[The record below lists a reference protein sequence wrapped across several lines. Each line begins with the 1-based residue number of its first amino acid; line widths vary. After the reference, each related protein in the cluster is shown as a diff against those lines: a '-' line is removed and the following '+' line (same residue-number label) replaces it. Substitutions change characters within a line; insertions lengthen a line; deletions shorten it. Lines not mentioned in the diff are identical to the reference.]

1 MKTNKLYKLIVPL
14 LFLAGSIGV
23 AWGQGNNDKDS
34 YSNVTIT
41 HKKTGGVWY
50 DTTYQETHSRN
61 QGSGTDEDWLK
72 DTFDEQGDTTLTA
85 NSSTIIIQKTH
96 EYRDTIYMFPEETR
110 ELILPDIMA
119 PSKGAIHLSLYN
131 YQRWYDYTTDGY
143 SEHIKVIDDDD
154 NSRGGCGYKFANGL
168 VGGTF
173 LMENISGN
181 AFDQGLYRVNFTMP
195 LSPFSDGYIIACDAS
210 NYTDVTKPT
219 STTEETEMEE
229 PTLSQRAIFVILPAT
244 EIQSKLTTTTW
255 FQDDTI
261 HFPTKSVGK
270 TDEQVALAMAARN
283 YRTSDSDNSE
293 LNCSITYPT
302 GGNSNFLTLSDD
314 SKNISGNTRKVS
326 FIYNNKKNESA
337 TGPKDG
343 DIAYIEVKK
352 GEYKIARFTLI
363 FDAYTEALT
372 QEEVQEAEGNEEN
385 ENNFRTN
392 AYLENNYT
400 LLTKLDLDYT
410 NVASSD
416 NNKFYPYPMNWE
428 FGSYAFYTKAS
439 GSGVKYTDNPQ
450 WGEYAITS
458 TFPFAGG
465 SPALLPGSKYH
476 LYVDANEYPGTICT
490 VPFREE
496 LCPGASLYVTYWMMS
511 TANNKVQCDASV
523 IFVLKGIEEDG
534 TKTVIHRQAS
544 GQIPYNRNTTTISDG
559 KGNQI
564 YEGAPSWNQLYF
576 TFVNGVGDKKFVS
589 YELEMQ
595 SNNANT
601 NGADCIIDD
610 IRVYMQNPTARVE
623 QQKLACGEST
633 RLRMDLNW
641 DQLLKRLGLEETTES
656 KTDNYIEFCFIDRD
670 IYDAYLSSHPNE
682 TNKYDKAVEE
692 ATVVIGRDLD
702 LTVGRL
708 YYDLK
713 YENNT
718 EYTTY
723 DQSQDENGEYG
734 SLAKNNTKNETSG
747 ETTTKYFFYK
757 SKDNAEEKQLSV
769 DFYADMSQGRR
780 YTMLIRDDG
789 DMEFGYPGEH
799 CAITTEFEVEGQS
812 LIKMNGQ
819 VVKPSEM
826 NDYCTGQIFEFA
838 VQMRYY
844 DTSLKENVPLSEEES
859 KQIYFDW
866 FFGTEN
872 VFNGILENEQTES
885 PSLGEALKKLRDED
899 KTASASLQKNAE
911 GRYTLETTT
920 NLTENEKAVIEKYL
934 NLETED
940 GLHPQLVLH
949 EQKLNIRILE
959 EGLDLVVAP
968 IEITLTTNKAL
979 CFSPLPFTLIAAN
992 KAPQIQPG
1000 FEYMDYGEM
1009 GDEYEPAMRIGLQ
1022 QIKDSKTNA
1031 ITVNLRNAQYA
1042 FAESEYESGSKPTHI
1057 GLLYD
1062 DEDDTTPTEG
1072 DNYIYLTDSDDPALT
1087 EILHPTGSTD
1097 FDRKQYIIGTVESL
1111 NAVPVESSTT
1121 TLSSTENAMT
1131 IKFKYEEKMDENDDN
1146 SPTFNPREGYY
1157 YTFTVQIEEHT
1168 ESHSNPKGA
1177 CRGNFNLTMKVVP
1190 EYLVWQGKDNT
1201 KNWNNDANWKR
1212 ALNDDIKASD
1222 KIEDYENDN
1231 RGFVPMLFSKVIIP
1245 KDCKVE
1251 LYKAGFKGEMDKPK
1265 NMKWETTINDL
1276 EQMEKPS
1283 ISVVGDDK
1291 HPIQYDMMVYE
1302 DEEGN
1307 LSTKPYR
1314 VNLCDQIHFEPKAEM
1329 LHAELLDYNKAWV
1342 DYKLE
1347 SGKWHT
1353 LASPLQGVVAG
1364 DFYTDSETATEEQ
1377 EYFTDIEFSNTEST
1391 KPNGAD
1397 KLNSRISPS
1406 VYQRG
1411 WDKNNNGAQMIT
1423 TDGTSSTRAVQGNW
1437 SAVYNNVYDEY
1448 KPGEGFSLKVLDMP
1462 DNNGTPVEDAIFRLP
1477 KADDSYNYYTVGD
1490 DNQLTSS
1497 ENSNNGSMP
1506 DSRKNAGKLQITPD
1520 DDATES
1526 ESLHIVIL
1534 IGDNQYYLI
1543 GNPFMAH
1550 LNMEAFL
1557 NGNNGVGSAYWFNDE
1572 DGVQNIIS
1580 VSENDWITTGSTT
1593 APLVP
1598 PLRSFFVRKADNATE
1613 PVSVTFTKNMQVLG
1627 TATEDET
1634 NTNALILTAQ
1644 TADGK
1649 TSRAAIAY
1657 DATAKATYET
1667 DEDAEL
1673 FLDSNLSDVPAIYTV
1688 AGTMATSINR
1698 TSELYNIP
1706 VGIYGNSTEMVTLS
1720 FEGLNHFSSAT
1731 LYDAEEKTET
1741 PLREGTTL
1749 TVPASTSGRYFLRA
1763 GTPTA
1768 NEVIETSDI
1777 QIYTLSGNRVMVTSN
1792 VPLKDIRVY
1801 TMNGAQVKHTKAG
1814 VCSFELYLADG
1825 IYLITAQNTSGETQ
1839 TEKVVVR

>member
-1 MKTNKLYKLIVPL
+1 MKRQNIYKQIALSL
-14 LFLAGSIGV
+14 LLLVGMAGT
-23 AWGQGNNDKDS
+23 AWGQEEENKKTYN
-34 YSNVTIT
+34 NVTIT
-41 HKKTGGVWY
+41 HKESGGIWY
-50 DTTYQETHSRN
+50 SETYENSHSRN
-61 QGSGTDEDWLK
+61 ESGTTTNEWLK
-72 DTFDEQGDTTLTA
+72 DTFDEKGDTTL
-85 NSSTIIIQKTH
+85 NSSITIQKTH
-96 EYRDTIYMFPEETR
+96 EYRDTIYMFAGETR
-110 ELILPDIMA
+110 ELILPDIMV
-119 PSKGAIHLSLYN
+119 PSSGTTHLSLYN
-131 YQRWYDYTTDGY
+131 YQRWYDYTTDGT
-143 SEHIKVIDDDD
+143 SENISIVNEDD
-154 NSRGGCGYKFANGL
+154 SRGGCGYKFANGL

-173 LMENISGN
+173 LMDPQPTSYPYDNGI
-181 AFDQGLYRVNFTMP
+181 YRVNFTMP
-195 LSPFSDGYIIACDAS
+195 SSPSSDGYIIACDAS

-219 STTEETEMEE
+219 NTAEGTNMEE

-244 EIQSKLTTTTW
+244 EIQSKLTTTSW

-283 YRTSDSDNSE
+283 YITSNENSTDNIAGLS
-293 LNCSITYPT
+293 CSISYFQ
-302 GGNSNFLTLSDD
+302 GGNSNFLTLS
-314 SKNISGNTRKVS
+314 SGSSSISGDTRKIS
-326 FIYNNKKNESA
+326 FTYNNKNNGSA
-337 TGPKDG
+337 YSPKDG
-343 DIAYIEVKK
+343 DIAYIEVTK
-352 GEYKIARFTLI
+352 GSGENTYKIARFTLI
-363 FDAYTEALT
+363 FDDNTEALT
-372 QEEVQEAEGNEEN
+372 QEEVKEAEANKGDSELY
-385 ENNFRTN
+385 FRTN
-392 AYLENNYT
+392 AYLDSAYT

-410 NVASSD
+410 NVTSSD
-416 NNKFYPYPMNWE
+416 NSDFYPYPMNWE
-428 FGSYAFYTKAS
+428 FGSYAFYTKAKDA
-439 GSGVKYTDNPQ
+439 GVKHEANPQ

-458 TFPFAGG
+458 TFPFAEGNPEPL
-465 SPALLPGSKYH
+465 SGSKYH

-534 TKTVIHRQAS
+534 SKTVIHRQAS

-641 DQLLKRLGLEETTES
+641 DQLLKRLGLKETADSNTN
-656 KTDNYIEFCFIDRD
+656 NYIEFCFIDRD
-670 IYDAYLSSHPNE
+670 IYDAYLNSHPNE
-682 TNKYDKAVEE
+682 TNRYDEAVEE
-692 ATVVIGRDLD
+692 AMVVIGRDHN

-713 YENNT
+713 YEKNT
-718 EYTTY
+718 QYKPY
-723 DQSQDENGEYG
+723 DQSQDTDGEYG
-734 SLAKNNTKNETSG
+734 SLAKNNPKNETSNG
-747 ETTTKYFFYK
+747 TTTKYFFYK
-757 SKDNAEEKQLSV
+757 SKDNADEKQLSV

-780 YTMLIRDDG
+780 YTMLIRDDEK
-789 DMEFGYPGEH
+789 MEFGYPDGH
-799 CAITTEFEVEGQS
+799 CAITTDFEVEGQS

-819 VVKPSEM
+819 VVRPSEM
-826 NDYCTGQIFEFA
+826 NDYCTGQIFEFT
-838 VQMRYY
+838 VQMSYY
-844 DTSLKENVPLSEEES
+844 DTSKKENVPLSEEES

-872 VFNGILENEQTES
+872 VFNGILEDEQTES
-885 PSLGEALKKLRDED
+885 PSLGDALKKLRDED

-911 GRYTLETTT
+911 GRYTLETTA

-1131 IKFKYEEKMDENDDN
+1131 IKFKYGEKMDENDDN

-1222 KIEDYENDN
+1222 KIEDYKNDN

-1245 KDCKVE
+1245 KDGKVE

-1283 ISVVGDDK
+1283 ISVVGDDE

-1314 VNLCDQIHFEPKAEM
+1314 PNLVAQIHFEPNAEM
-1329 LHAELLDYNKAWV
+1329 LHAELLQYEKAWV

-1364 DFYTDSETATEEQ
+1364 DFYTDSETGTEEQ
-1377 EYFTDIEFSNTEST
+1377 EYFTDITFDGKIDNQEST
-1391 KPNGAD
+1391 ANNGKEA
-1397 KLNSRISPS
+1397 NSRFQPS

-1411 WDKNNNGAQMIT
+1411 WDKEAKMISVESK
-1423 TDGTSSTRAVQGNW
+1423 DDKIVAVQGNW
-1437 SAVYNNVYDEY
+1437 SAVYNNVYEKY
-1448 KPGEGFSLKVLDMP
+1448 NPGEGFSVKVLDMP
-1462 DNNGTPVEDAIFRLP
+1462 DSKTEAIFRLP
-1477 KADDSYNYYTVGD
+1477 KADKSYDYYSNENNKI
-1490 DNQLTSS
+1490 DNTTSS
-1497 ENSNNGSMP
+1497 NFTRSESS
-1506 DSRKNAGKLQITPD
+1506 GKLQITPSD
-1520 DDATES
+1520 NATDTEA
-1526 ESLHIVIL
+1526 LHTVTL
-1534 IGDNQYYLI
+1534 SGNNDYYLI

-1550 LNMEAFL
+1550 LDAKKFFSDNSSVL
-1557 NGNNGVGSAYWFNDE
+1557 QQKYWTVTND
-1572 DGVQNIIS
+1572 VQNVAAS
-1580 VSENDWITTGSTT
+1580 NDGEWTTTLDNITI
-1593 APLVP
+1593 APLQ
-1598 PLRSFFVRKADNATE
+1598 SFFVQKTSNGNDE
-1613 PVSVTFTKNMQVLG
+1613 VTFTADMQTLSEK
-1627 TATEDET
+1627 TSDEGSSS
-1634 NTNALILTAQ
+1634 LILTAK

-1649 TSRAAIAY
+1649 VSRAAIAY
-1657 DATAKATYET
+1657 DMSADKDYAA

-1706 VGIYGNSTEMVTLS
+1706 IGIYAHSTEMVTLS
-1720 FEGLNHFSSAT
+1720 FEGLKHFSSAT
-1731 LYDAEEKTET
+1731 LYDAEKKTET

-1763 GTPTA
+1763 GTPTG
-1768 NEVIETSDI
+1768 NEILEADEI
-1777 QIYTLSGNRVMVTSN
+1777 QIYTLSGNRVMVTSST
-1792 VPLKDIRVY
+1792 PLKDIRVY
-1801 TMNGAQVKHTKAG
+1801 NLGGALTKHVKAG
-1814 VCSFELYLADG
+1814 VCSFELYLPDG
-1825 IYLITAQNTSGETQ
+1825 IYIITAENANGEVE
-1839 TEKVVVR
+1839 TEKVSVR